1 MLYHFKKKIDRF
13 PKNIFKYVSFWY
25 DKIVYKKS
33 ILKSV
38 YEVIF
43 YMGVYFSSASICLLV
58 NHQYAFENGL
68 FQLTG
73 GTNCLFAT
81 LI

>member
-1 MLYHFKKKIDRF
+1 M
-13 PKNIFKYVSFWY
+13 
-25 DKIVYKKS
+25 YKKS

-81 LI
+81 LIW